1 MTAFIVGGLVVVVII
16 AIAWVR
22 VRSGRSDRRSMETY
36 GHGLA
41 VLGDVAKRSGP
52 SASVR
57 VLPRAEVGRSHVRTD
72 VPFDFDSAAPQ
83 RSSTHPRATVRPGND
98 TSPGGDTRPGAGRVP
113 HRSFVV
119 TGRTATETA
128 APERQPA
135 SGQPASGQ
143 PASGQPATGQPA
155 TGQPATGQPATGQPA
170 TGQPATGP
178 RAARAPV
185 ASATERDLTFEGP
198 GEAWPGA
205 GRPSS
210 REPGDRSSAG
220 ESRPPATPV
229 TADRLR
235 PSVSP
240 DELRRQGAMRKIVVG
255 SVAAVAVVLILAAAV
270 LLTLHGSPHKA
281 ASPPA
286 SHTTTSANA
295 TTSTTAVTTT
305 TTPVLKAVSTS
316 GDSAT
321 YKAPSGRYTLRFT
334 TTSGACWIGVQP
346 SVGSGTYLYSST
358 LQAGGAASYK
368 GSGVLAVQ
376 LGAPEY
382 VSVSLNGVPVQV
394 PTGATYYNLVFSPS

>member
-128 APERQPA
+128 APER
-135 SGQPASGQ
+135 Q